1 MKQLTLEQFSEQLQ
15 DCVQSAQQEQIL
27 ITQNG
32 KPIALL
38 LGLQNI
44 DPDHDLERWNL
55 QLSPEFWQLISD
67 RRQRPTIALSLVEA
81 ELEPE

>member
-1 MKQLTLEQFSEQLQ
+1 MKRLTLEQLSEQLH
-15 DCVQSAQQEQIL
+15 DYVQSAQQEQIL

-38 LGLQNI
+38 LGLENI
-44 DPDHDLERWNL
+44 DPEQWKL
-55 QLSPEFWQLISD
+55 QLSSEFWQMIHD

-81 ELEPE
+81 ELEQQS